1 MNDTK
6 PGAPKRGESSDSG
19 TQITNTAGDMGS
31 GAALA
36 TREAVGGAI
45 RVTEDV
51 AAGLVGGVTHVA
63 AELIH
68 GVRDVGYEVSDGA
81 SSLISAAGAVGG
93 TAVHTVAGLLT
104 EVVGGVRQ
112 VVGAAM
118 GRNGNG
124 QARQFGADSDRN
136 ERQFEGTTR
145 PEAQGGTER
154 TGAPAM

>member
-1 MNDTK
+1 MNDSK
-6 PGAPKRGESSDSG
+6 PGAPKRDEGPDSG
-19 TQITNTAGDMGS
+19 TQIMNTAGDMGS

-36 TREAVGGAI
+36 TRQAVGGAI

-104 EVVGGVRQ
+104 EVVAGVRQ

-118 GRNGNG
+118 GSHGNG
-124 QARQFGADSDRN
+124 QARQSGTDSTRN
-136 ERQFEGTTR
+136 EQQVEGATR
-145 PEAQGGTER
+145 PGAQGKPER
-154 TGAPAM
+154 PGAPAM